1 VTKDNTIKPTD
12 SELEILKVLWEFGP
26 STVKFV
32 NEKINEKK
40 DTGYTT
46 TLKLMQIMTDKGIL
60 RRERESRSHVY
71 SAEYKKSDTQ
81 NTMINKLA
89 KSMFGGSSVKL
100 AMQAL
105 GNSKASE
112 DELQEIKNLL
122 ERIKN
127 KQQ

>member
-1 VTKDNTIKPTD
+1 MTGNKAIKPTD
-12 SELEILKVLWEFGP
+12 TELEILNIVWEYGP

-32 NEKINEKK
+32 NEKMNEKK

-46 TLKLMQIMTDKGIL
+46 TLKLMQIMAEKGIL
-60 RRERESRSHVY
+60 NRERESRSHIY
-71 SAEYKKSDTQ
+71 SAAYKKSDTQ
-81 NTMINKLA
+81 LNMINKLA

-112 DELQEIKNLL
+112 EELKEIKILL
-122 ERIKN
+122 EKIKN
-127 KQQ
+127 K